1 MALFL
6 SADFHQG
13 DERFSVHSRGKQC
26 AFMSLSALLTAR
38 NIPLSLWSRITF
50 NNVLLQG
57 DKLYLKAINT
67 GFIMLDPGIDF
78 LSVEHLPKVIDVS
91 SSCTNM
97 SNDFSYEICHSMV
110 NTVSPH
116 SPVDENITRS
126 PNSNLPIVVEPFVVN
141 GIVNELPTHSKT
153 TSPMR
158 VTDIDSPIAVK
169 PIEAQTINIDSPIVV
184 KPIEAPSK
192 IDLFYKAKN
201 LNQICYIIYEKEL
214 QGLVITD

>member
-38 NIPLSLWSRITF
+38 NIPLSSWSRITF

-67 GFIMLDPGIDF
+67 GFIKLDPGIDF

-184 KPIEAPSK
+184 KPIEAPSFTRQK
-192 IDLFYKAKN
+192 I
-201 LNQICYIIYEKEL
+201 
-214 QGLVITD
+214 